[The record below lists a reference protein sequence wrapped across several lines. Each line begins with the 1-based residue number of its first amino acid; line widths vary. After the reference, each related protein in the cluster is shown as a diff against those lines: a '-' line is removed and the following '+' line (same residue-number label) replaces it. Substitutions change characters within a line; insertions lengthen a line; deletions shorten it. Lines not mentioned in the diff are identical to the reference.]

1 MTIIESLYHYLDACP
16 LLQDGML
23 YVDYL
28 GPDPV
33 SYVIDV
39 EPATAIVKRYA
50 NGDTVRQYL
59 FTLGTR
65 DYYSQDVMERID
77 SSGFFEEISDWLD
90 AQNIHGNLPQLSEG
104 KEVQSIGALSTGY
117 LYDEETNT
125 ARYQIQCGLTYYQK
139 RSI

>member
-16 LLQDGML
+16 LLQDRML

-39 EPATAIVKRYA
+39 EPATAIVKRYT
-50 NGDTVRQYL
+50 NGDTIRQYL
-59 FTLGTR
+59 FTFGTR

-77 SSGFFEEISDWLD
+77 SSGFFEEFSDWLET
-90 AQNIHGNLPQLSEG
+90 QNNRRNLPVLPEG
-104 KEVQSIGALSTGY
+104 KEAKSIGALSTGY

-125 ARYQIQCGLTYYQK
+125 ARYQIQCGLTYYQ
-139 RSI
+139 RRL

>member
-65 DYYSQDVMERID
+65 MPRISMAIFPSCLRAKKSNPSAHCPPD
-77 SSGFFEEISDWLD
+77 TYMMKKPT
-90 AQNIHGNLPQLSEG
+90 LPVIKSNAG
-104 KEVQSIGALSTGY
+104 
-117 LYDEETNT
+117 
-125 ARYQIQCGLTYYQK
+125 
-139 RSI
+139 

>member
-16 LLQDGML
+16 LLQDRML

-39 EPATAIVKRYA
+39 EPATAIVKRYT
-50 NGDTVRQYL
+50 NGDTIRQYL
-59 FTLGTR
+59 FTFGTR

-77 SSGFFEEISDWLD
+77 SSGFFEEFSDWLET
-90 AQNIHGNLPQLSEG
+90 QNNQRNLPQLPEG
-104 KEVQSIGALSTGY
+104 KESRSIGALSTGY

-125 ARYQIQCGLTYYQK
+125 ARYQIQCGLTYFQ
-139 RSI
+139 RRL

>member
-33 SYVIDV
+33 SYVIDA

-77 SSGFFEEISDWLD
+77 SSGFFEEFSDWLD
-90 AQNIHGNLPQLSEG
+90 AQNIHGNLPS
-104 KEVQSIGALSTGY
+104 Y
-117 LYDEETNT
+117 LRAKKSNPSAHCPPD
-125 ARYQIQCGLTYYQK
+125 TYMMK
-139 RSI
+139 KPTLPVIKSNAG